1 MKFTTST
8 CEYGISDAMKFFS
21 PSYSILNP
29 TCHFQQRVLQ
39 CQQPEGPLNG
49 RFREGDE
56 AGVPASATS
65 EAGHERELA
74 VLLRGAEEEGQAG
87 GAVHAGVH
95 THEGLDGA
103 CNSEAHVY
111 LHTRG

>member
-1 MKFTTST
+1 MNL
-8 CEYGISDAMKFFS
+8 FS
-21 PSYSILNP
+21 VIFNLKSYLS
-29 TCHFQQRVLQ
+29 FQQQRVLQ

-103 CNSEAHVY
+103 CNSETHIYVHEVA
-111 LHTRG
+111 